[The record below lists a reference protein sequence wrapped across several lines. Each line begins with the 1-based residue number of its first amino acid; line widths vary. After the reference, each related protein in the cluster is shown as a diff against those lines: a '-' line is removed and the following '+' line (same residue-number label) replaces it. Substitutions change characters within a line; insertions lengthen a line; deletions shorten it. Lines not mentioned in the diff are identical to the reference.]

1 MYVMFLVRIVLVKT
15 MIRYEDF
22 LLFFTKTEASRIY
35 RDVLCQRFSHT
46 STVNQ
51 LKTPLHESDIT
62 EDNPSSVLYFAVS
75 SELCRFFGFESE
87 EK

>member
-1 MYVMFLVRIVLVKT
+1 MFLVCIVLVKI
-15 MIRYEDF
+15 MIRYKDF
-22 LLFFTKTEASRIY
+22 LLLFYKDSEASRIY

-75 SELCRFFGFESE
+75 SELCRFFGVESE